1 MPKRVSVVLPFFNE
15 ERNLP
20 VLHERLRQVIHPLP
34 YQFELVFVN
43 DGSRDGSKAFLL
55 EQIRAH
61 PDIRLIDLSRNFGH
75 QSAVLAGLHH
85 ASGDCVIMMDT
96 DLQDRPEAIP
106 LLLEQWEQGAQVV
119 YAVRKKR
126 KELLPKRL
134 LFAGFYLMLT
144 RLSEVPIPRDA
155 GLFSLL
161 DRRVVD
167 VLIQLPERN
176 RYLPGLRAWAGF
188 TQTGIEV
195 ERDERS
201 DGPPRVS
208 VMQLLKLALDA
219 IFSFSR
225 IPLRIATALGACAA
239 LLAVAATAVVLY
251 KKFISL
257 EAIPGWTSI
266 LLSILFLGAVQLFSL
281 GILGEYLGRIYE
293 EVKRR
298 PPYLVQ
304 ETYGFT
310 PEAGAS
316 EASGTCTP
324 VSRPARPKVESPE
337 TKPTG

>member
-1 MPKRVSVVLPFFNE
+1 MPKLVSIVLPFFNE

-20 VLHERLRQVIHPLP
+20 VLHDRLRRVIQALP

-43 DGSRDGSKAFLL
+43 DGSRDGSRPYLL
-55 EQIRAH
+55 EQIQAH
-61 PDIRLIDLSRNFGH
+61 PDIRLVDLSRNFGH

-85 ASGDCVIMMDT
+85 AAGDCVIMMDT

-106 LLLEQWEQGAQVV
+106 QLLEQWEKGAQVV

-126 KELLPKRL
+126 KEWLPKRL
-134 LFAGFYLMLT
+134 LFAAFYLMLA
-144 RLSEVPIPRDA
+144 RLSEVNIPRNA

-167 VLIQLPERN
+167 VLVQLPERN

-188 TQTGIEV
+188 TQTGVEV

-208 VMQLLKLALDA
+208 GMQLLKLALDA

-225 IPLRIATALGACAA
+225 IPLRVATVLGACSA
-239 LLAVAATAVVLY
+239 LLAVAATTVVLY

-257 EAIPGWTSI
+257 EAIPGWTST
-266 LLSILFLGAVQLFSL
+266 LLSILFLGAVQLFAL

-298 PPYLVQ
+298 PPYLVKG
-304 ETYGFT
+304 TYGFT
-310 PEAGAS
+310 PEAAAAPRPPRQ
-316 EASGTCTP
+316 EA
-324 VSRPARPKVESPE
+324 ELPE
-337 TKPTG
+337 EKPTG

>member
-1 MPKRVSVVLPFFNE
+1 MARFKLESSTRIAYMPKRVSVVLPFFNE

-20 VLHERLRQVIHPLP
+20 LLHDRLRQVIQTLP
-34 YQFELVFVN
+34 YRFELVFVN
-43 DGSRDGSKAFLL
+43 GGSRDGSKAYLL
-55 EQIRAH
+55 DQLRSHE
-61 PDIRLIDLSRNFGH
+61 DIRLVDLSRNFGH

-106 LLLEQWEQGAQVV
+106 RLLEEWENGFQVV
-119 YAVRKKR
+119 YAIRKKR

-144 RLSEVPIPRDA
+144 RLSEVSIPKDA

-161 DRRVVD
+161 DRRVAD
-167 VLIQLPERN
+167 VLVQLPERN
-176 RYLPGLRAWAGF
+176 RYLPGLRAWACF
-188 TQTGIEV
+188 SQTGVEV

-208 VMQLLKLALDA
+208 VMQLIKLALDA

-225 IPLRIATALGACAA
+225 IPLRVATALGACSA
-239 LLAVAATAVVLY
+239 LLAVAATTVVLY

-281 GILGEYLGRIYE
+281 GILLLAGLAWAP
-293 EVKRR
+293 RR
-298 PPYLVQ
+298 FRRRLPGQ
-304 ETYGFT
+304 EHR
-310 PEAGAS
+310 S
-316 EASGTCTP
+316 
-324 VSRPARPKVESPE
+324 
-337 TKPTG
+337 

>member
-1 MPKRVSVVLPFFNE
+1 MRA
-15 ERNLP
+15 
-20 VLHERLRQVIHPLP
+20 LP
-34 YQFELVFVN
+34 YRFELLFVN
-43 DGSRDGSKAFLL
+43 DGSRDGSKQFLL
-55 EQIRAH
+55 EQLRSH
-61 PDIRLIDLSRNFGH
+61 PDIRLVDLSRNFGH

-85 ASGDCVIMMDT
+85 AAGDCAIMMDT

-106 LLLEQWEQGAQVV
+106 ALLEQWERGAQVV
-119 YAVRKKR
+119 YAIRKKR
-126 KELLPKRL
+126 KEWLPKRL

-144 RLSEVPIPRDA
+144 RLSEVSIPKDA

-161 DRRVVD
+161 DRRVLD
-167 VLIQLPERN
+167 ILTQLPERN

-188 TQTGIEV
+188 VQTGIEV

-225 IPLRIATALGACAA
+225 IPLRIATALGAFSAF
-239 LLAVAATAVVLY
+239 LAVAATAIVLY

-257 EAIPGWTSI
+257 EAIPGWTST

-298 PPYLVQ
+298 PPYLVKDI
-304 ETYGFT
+304 YGII
-310 PEAGAS
+310 PPAGVPQATG
-316 EASGTCTP
+316 EVPAEP
-324 VSRPARPKVESPE
+324 VPVPQA
-337 TKPTG
+337 TGIPGEKSTG

>member
-1 MPKRVSVVLPFFNE
+1 MPKLVSIVLPFFNE

-20 VLHERLRQVIHPLP
+20 VLHDRLRQVIRTLP

-43 DGSRDGSKAFLL
+43 DGSRDGSRSCLL
-55 EQIRAH
+55 GQIQSH

-106 LLLEQWEQGAQVV
+106 LLLDQWEKGAQVV

-126 KELLPKRL
+126 KEWLPKRL
-134 LFAGFYLMLT
+134 LFAVFYLMLA
-144 RLSEVPIPRDA
+144 RLSEVNIPRDA

-161 DRRVVD
+161 DRKVVD
-167 VLIQLPERN
+167 VLVQLPERN

-188 TQTGIEV
+188 TQTGVEV

-208 VMQLLKLALDA
+208 GMQLLKLALDA

-225 IPLRIATALGACAA
+225 IPLRVATVLGACSA

-257 EAIPGWTSI
+257 EAIPGWTST
-266 LLSILFLGAVQLFSL
+266 LLSILFLGAVQLISL

-298 PPYLVQ
+298 PPYLVRG
-304 ETYGFT
+304 TYGFT
-310 PEAGAS
+310 PEAGAPEDDAAPRPS
-316 EASGTCTP
+316 RQEA
-324 VSRPARPKVESPE
+324 ESPE
-337 TKPTG
+337 EKPTG